1 MGRETNLVFSL
12 SKRPPKLQ
20 TQNSHTQKKTIQ
32 TPPETRNSSKLGR
45 PGRLRALR
53 HRGHRRGRLGAP
65 RQGGRSLLVLAG
77 LGGLA
82 VAPPGAREAEEPEG
96 VVRGPRPRRHQAPGQ
111 PKLLL
116 LQARGAGTAA
126 GQRRVDPRGA
136 RPLPAGREGARRRR
150 PLGPLLELDPAAG
163 GLPGERVLPGRR
175 DPERGRGGREVQDDK
190 DGEGAFRRRVRGK
203 GAGGG
208 GRREGGREGERER
221 RRRREKRKSREKK
234 RFSVPLF
241 LSLSADARISFF
253 EKASVLQRGGGL
265 GVKGGGTVFFGKQKK
280 RKEIEANTVLEKM
293 IQQTSRGKN
302 KGKGSTGLANTPLDP
317 SK

>member
-208 GRREGGREGERER
+208 GRREGGREGGRER
-221 RRRREKRKSREKK
+221 KKKEKGEAQIARKKKVLGTSLSLSLRGRPDFVLRESICLTKRWGTRCKGGRDSFFWKTKEKK
-234 RFSVPLF
+234 R
-241 LSLSADARISFF
+241 
-253 EKASVLQRGGGL
+253 
-265 GVKGGGTVFFGKQKK
+265 
-280 RKEIEANTVLEKM
+280 N
-293 IQQTSRGKN
+293 RGKYSSGEN
-302 KGKGSTGLANTPLDP
+302 DSTDF
-317 SK
+317 